1 MSAGKIYEI
10 SENVAKNIKNFE
22 NIKLNLNVVITVI
35 NIRFKAAFIR
45 SVEPVSYTHL
55 RAPRDR
61 G

>member
-45 SVEPVSYTHL
+45 GVELCY
-55 RAPRDR
+55 
-61 G
+61 

>member
-45 SVEPVSYTHL
+45 SVELCY
-55 RAPRDR
+55 
-61 G
+61 